1 MCRLRPHTRLSTS
14 RQRPSSTRETAGTAW
29 LLAAAV
35 LLAFAPNS
43 YAQEDDRPQ
52 NFVEDVTNAGTSA
65 APFLEIG
72 VGARA
77 QAMGNA
83 GAALPRDATSLYW
96 NPAAAAG
103 LDGTVHVT
111 FDHTNW
117 LANTTL
123 DYVAAV
129 FSFPGVGSVGFSVMS
144 FEMVDEQPVRTILQ
158 PAGTGETYSASDLA
172 LAATYAARLTPRFSV
187 GLTGKYVQET
197 LWNEKASN
205 YAVDIGI
212 VYETNLP
219 GFSLAASLSN
229 FGGDVQLQGRD
240 LLRPYDDDPS
250 NFSNDKLNVRL
261 STDEFSLPLQFRF
274 GAGYEIASSMHRLTL
289 AADLLHPSDNSEAV
303 NLGAEYT
310 FFDTISFR
318 GGLVALFETDRTGG
332 STFGVGLQHRV
343 LGQLGVAADYT
354 YASWGILNN
363 THRVTVTISR

>member
-1 MCRLRPHTRLSTS
+1 MPWIVL
-14 RQRPSSTRETAGTAW
+14 TAF
-29 LLAAAV
+29 L
-35 LLAFAPNS
+35 FAMPLHVA
-43 YAQEDDRPQ
+43 AQEDDRPL
-52 NFVEDVTNAGTSA
+52 NFAEEVTNAGTSA

-83 GAALPRDATSLYW
+83 GTALPGDATSLYW

-103 LDGTVHVT
+103 LEGILNVT

-129 FSFPGVGSVGFSVMS
+129 FSLSGIGSIGLSVMS
-144 FEMVDEQPVRTILQ
+144 FEMVDEQPVRSILQ
-158 PAGTGETYSASDLA
+158 PEGTGEFYSASDLA
-172 LAATYAARLTPRFSV
+172 LSATYAARLTPRFSA
-187 GLTGKYVQET
+187 GISGKYVQEK
-197 LWNEKASN
+197 LWHETAAS
-205 YAVDIGI
+205 YALDLGI
-212 VYETNLP
+212 VYDTNLP
-219 GFSLAASLSN
+219 GLSLAASISN
-229 FGGDVQLQGRD
+229 FGGDMKLDGRD
-240 LLRPYDDDPS
+240 LLRPHDDDPN

-261 STDEFSLPLQFRF
+261 ATDEFSLPLHFRF
-274 GAGYEIASSMHRLTL
+274 GMGYVIEASMHRLTL

-303 NLGAEYT
+303 NLGGEYT

-318 GGLVALFETDRTGG
+318 GGVAALFEADRTGG

-354 YASWGILNN
+354 YANWGILNA
-363 THRVTVTISR
+363 THRVTVSIRR